1 VTLIPA
7 SQTILTPEFLPQEIR
22 NGVQTSSVPSAANS
36 LENKTAVPNIKE
48 IIDRIEW
55 QALVDAM
62 KNEGSMNSFLRK
74 IEWAMARR
82 AILEYGSKTEAARVL
97 NRTYR
102 WIRKLEKEMED
113 KPSA

>member
-1 VTLIPA
+1 
-7 SQTILTPEFLPQEIR
+7 
-22 NGVQTSSVPSAANS
+22 VPSPADP
-36 LENKTAVPNIKE
+36 LENKTAAPNVKDM
-48 IIDRIEW
+48 IDRIEW
-55 QALVDAM
+55 QALVGAM

-102 WIRKLEKEMED
+102 WLRKLEKEMED